1 MITLLTCV
9 LHILLLYIMS
19 YVVPSPPSDLAVE
32 MRFVDYNPV
41 VTMTWKV
48 SVLCVCAS
56 VRACVRA
63 WYSKVLNA
71 TWHSQVPN

>member
-48 SVLCVCAS
+48 SVLCVCVCAC

-63 WYSKVLNA
+63 CVV
-71 TWHSQVPN
+71 Q